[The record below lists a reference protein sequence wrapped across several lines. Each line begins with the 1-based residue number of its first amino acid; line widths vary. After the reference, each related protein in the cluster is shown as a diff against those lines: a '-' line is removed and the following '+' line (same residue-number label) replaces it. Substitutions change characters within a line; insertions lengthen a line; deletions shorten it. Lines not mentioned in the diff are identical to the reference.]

1 MRILLFILLLLPAF
15 GGTAYAEDLYRQTAE
30 ETGIYAVETLPD
42 DIQDISGA
50 LKVDGSYDAGSALE
64 RMWKSFTGRARR
76 ELGENLRSASALVAI
91 AIACALSGSVCSG
104 KAIKEYINIA
114 GCCAA
119 AVGLLGGVDSIV
131 SQTVSALNQ
140 LSDYSKAA
148 LPAIFTAAAA
158 SGAVGSAAAKYAA
171 VCLALD
177 VLMSLAQKW
186 IIPLAY
192 AYLALALAGSVFPN
206 SLLSNTARMI
216 RWVATT
222 SMTFMT
228 LAFSAYIGMTGIISG
243 SVDAVAI
250 KTARTVISTS
260 LPVVG
265 GLISDASSAV
275 LSAAAVIKNS
285 AGVFGLIAVCA
296 LCSGPF
302 ALLSVKMLVLKA
314 VAAAT
319 DMVPNGRLSSLI
331 ASVAAAMG
339 MLLGLLGSSGI
350 MLFISIMAGMK
361 AVSL

>member
-1 MRILLFILLLLPAF
+1 MRTLLLILLLLPAF
-15 GGTAYAEDLYRQTAE
+15 GGTAYAEELYQQAAE
-30 ETGIYAVETLPD
+30 ETGVYAVEDLPEELR
-42 DIQDISGA
+42 DISGA
-50 LKVDGSYDAGSALE
+50 LKVDGSYDAGNALK
-64 RMWKSFTGRARR
+64 RLWKSFVNSLRR
-76 ELGENLRSASALVAI
+76 ELGENLRSASALIAI
-91 AIACALSGSVCSG
+91 ALACALSGALCSG

-119 AVGLLGGVDSIV
+119 AVSLLGSVDSIV

-158 SGAVGSAAAKYAA
+158 CGAVSSAAAKYAA

-177 VLMSLAQKW
+177 VLMSLAQKL
-186 IIPLAY
+186 IIPLVY

-206 SLLSNTARMI
+206 SLLSNTARLT
-216 RWVATT
+216 RWAAVTAMTAMT
-222 SMTFMT
+222 LSFTAYISMTG
-228 LAFSAYIGMTGIISG
+228 LIS
-243 SVDAVAI
+243 SSLDAAAI
-250 KTARTVISTS
+250 KTARTVISTG

-265 GLISDASSAV
+265 GLISDASAAV

-285 AGVFGLIAVCA
+285 AGVFGLVAVCA
-296 LCSGPF
+296 LCAGPF

-314 VAAAT
+314 VAAAS

-339 MLLGLLGSSGI
+339 LLLGLLGCCGI
-350 MLFISIMAGMK
+350 MLFISIMAGIK